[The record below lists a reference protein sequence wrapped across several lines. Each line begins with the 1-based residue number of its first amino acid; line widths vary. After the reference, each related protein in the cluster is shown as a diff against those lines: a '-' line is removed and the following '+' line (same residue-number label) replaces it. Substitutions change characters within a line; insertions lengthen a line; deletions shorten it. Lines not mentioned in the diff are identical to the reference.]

1 MMQTFVRPSRDLRNH
16 YAEISE
22 MLKDHDHVIIT
33 NHGRGESV
41 LINIEDYAKYEEF
54 LHQRYVAEA
63 LTKANSRRLTPARS
77 GQTTK
82 VYGRRSMN
90 SMTYKIKYLPLAV
103 QDLNDIARYLSGF
116 YPKTASRVLKEM
128 RDKIAKLGD
137 NPKMCEIYPLDPVY
151 RKMVVDQYLVFYQ
164 VNDYARTVEIHRI
177 LRGSWNLPQ
186 YLE

>member
-41 LINIEDYAKYEEF
+41 LINIEDYA
-54 LHQRYVAEA
+54 
-63 LTKANSRRLTPARS
+63 
-77 GQTTK
+77 
-82 VYGRRSMN
+82 
-90 SMTYKIKYLPLAV
+90 
-103 QDLNDIARYLSGF
+103 
-116 YPKTASRVLKEM
+116 
-128 RDKIAKLGD
+128 
-137 NPKMCEIYPLDPVY
+137 
-151 RKMVVDQYLVFYQ
+151 
-164 VNDYARTVEIHRI
+164 RTVEIHRV